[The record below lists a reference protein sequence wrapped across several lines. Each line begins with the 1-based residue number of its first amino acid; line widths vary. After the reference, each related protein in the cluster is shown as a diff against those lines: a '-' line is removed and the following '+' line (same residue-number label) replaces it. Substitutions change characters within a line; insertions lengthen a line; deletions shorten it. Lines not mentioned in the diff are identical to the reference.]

1 METAELLFEIL
12 RSEVNEG
19 LIEAEL
25 CRNYDPKAL
34 FRLAKAHDLMY
45 CVTEAL
51 YKVDLLPQDKPVYDA
66 YVKEQMTA
74 VVRTA
79 RIEGTLKRIKDIL
92 NEAKI
97 PFVSLKG
104 ARLRYMYPD
113 KMMRASCDIDILV
126 KEEHLDQAVSALV
139 EQGFTT
145 DGKRDYHDIS
155 LYYGSVHLE
164 LHFNICEDMEDIDSL
179 LKRVWE
185 YVEPVSEYEYQEKPE
200 FFAYHH
206 LAHMKYH
213 FVNGGC
219 GIRPFLD
226 LYVMKKCGFYD
237 EAKLIELLDKVGLT
251 SFYHAILHMIAV
263 WFDGDPHTELTKR
276 CEEYILRGG
285 VYGSTENSAAA
296 QSAAR
301 NGRFKNM
308 WHILFPGYDT
318 MCNYYPKL
326 KDKKILLPFY
336 YMKRIFSKMFGKSGK
351 RVRTKMKNI
360 ASQDQAQINSVGELL
375 TAMGLKNGEAI

>member
-1 METAELLFEIL
+1 METAELLFGIL

-25 CRNYDPKAL
+25 CRDYDPKAL

-45 CVTEAL
+45 CVTDAL
-51 YKVDLLPQDKPVYDA
+51 YKVGLLPQDKSVYDA

-92 NEAKI
+92 NKAQI
-97 PFVSLKG
+97 PFVPLKG

-113 KMMRASCDIDILV
+113 KMMRASCDIDVLV
-126 KEEHLDQAVSALV
+126 KEEHLNQAVSALV

-164 LHFNICEDMEDIDSL
+164 LHFNICEDMEDIDVL

-185 YVEPVSEYEYQEKPE
+185 YVESVSEYEYQEKPE
-200 FFAYHH
+200 FFVYHH

-226 LYVMKKCGFYD
+226 LYVMQKDGFFD
-237 EAKLIELLDKVGLT
+237 EVKLIELLEIVGLT
-251 SFYHAILHMIAV
+251 SFYYAILHMTAV
-263 WFDGDPHTELTKR
+263 WFKSDSHTELTKK

-285 VYGSTENSAAA
+285 VYGTCENSTATHSSLWNSKFGNVWH
-296 QSAAR
+296 SA
-301 NGRFKNM
+301 
-308 WHILFPGYDT
+308 FPKYES
-318 MCNYYPKL
+318 MCRLYPKL
-326 KDKKILLPFY
+326 KGKKILLPFY
-336 YMKRIFSKMFGKSGK
+336 YMRRVLEKAFGRGGK
-351 RVRTKMKNI
+351 NSRNKLKQI
-360 ASQDQAQINSVGELL
+360 LSQDQAQINSVGELL

>member
-12 RSEVNEG
+12 RSEVNER
-19 LIEAEL
+19 LIETEL
-25 CRNYDPKAL
+25 CRDYDPKAL
-34 FRLAKAHDLMY
+34 FRLAKVHDLMY
-45 CVTEAL
+45 CVTDAL
-51 YKVDLLPQDKPVYDA
+51 YKVNLLPKDKSVYDA

-97 PFVSLKG
+97 PFAPLKG

-113 KMMRASCDIDILV
+113 KMMRASCDIDVLV

-145 DGKRDYHDIS
+145 DGKRDYHDVS

-164 LHFNICEDMEDIDSL
+164 LHFNICEDMEDIDAL
-179 LKRVWE
+179 LMRVWE

-219 GIRPFLD
+219 GIRTFLD
-226 LYVMKKCGFYD
+226 LYVMRKVGFY
-237 EAKLIELLDKVGLT
+237 EEVKLTELLDMVGLT
-251 SFYHAILHMIAV
+251 SFYHAILHVIAV
-263 WFDGDPHTELTKR
+263 WFEGDPHTKLTKK

-285 VYGSTENSAAA
+285 VYGTFENSAATH
-296 QSAAR
+296 SSLR
-301 NGRFKNM
+301 NSKLGNA
-308 WHILFPGYDT
+308 WHSIFPKYEV
-318 MCNYYPKL
+318 MCRLYPKL
-326 KDKKILLPFY
+326 KKIKILLPFY
-336 YMKRIFSKMFGKSGK
+336 YIKRVFEKTFGKGESNSRNK
-351 RVRTKMKNI
+351 LKQI
-360 ASQDQAQINSVGELL
+360 LSQDQAHIDSIGELL
-375 TAMGLKNGEAI
+375 TAMGLKNGEVI